1 MNTGRNFGPW
11 LAALAILIVAGGF
24 VPYGLL
30 AGHRGWF
37 TTLFWGGFGLAVV
50 VLIAAGVKGWKDE

>member
-1 MNTGRNFGPW
+1 MNASRKFGPW
-11 LAALAILIVAGGF
+11 LAALAILVFAGGY

-37 TTLFWGGFGLAVV
+37 ITLFWCGFGLAVV
-50 VLIAAGVKGWKDE
+50 LLIALGVKGWKDK